1 MANILSQ
8 QNLETIA
15 GVVGARLDVGVTAVN
30 EAATESSRR
39 VDNCYVKE
47 ETNNLISKAQK
58 VFISETAPTSESSVG
73 LYYVGTAQPYNSYL
87 VDSNGVVTE
96 MGSADIDLSD
106 YQTDE
111 DEELNTESKEVV
123 GAINELK
130 SSLTSVSFPVGM
142 IMPTLSN
149 EVPDGW
155 LLCDGSEYPWF
166 QNGKTTE
173 YYALYNVIR
182 FSYGGD
188 GQIFKVP
195 DLRARFLEGA
205 SSTAGHTIGKYVAAG
220 LPDHNH
226 VFTGTRTTD
235 ESKTPSLSFSGTN
248 TTSKIAMGSSWGGM
262 ADGISGCTG
271 GFSASY
277 TASNYQWTGLTANK
291 AAVQKVT
298 YSITPA
304 GTISGSHQHY
314 FTPSGSINNASA
326 NNSAYGANSTVQPKS
341 LCVNY
346 LIKY

>member
-182 FSYGGD
+182 FMYGGD

-205 SSTAGHTIGKYVAAG
+205 SSTSGHTIGKYVAAG
-220 LPDHNH
+220 IPDHNH
-226 VFTGTRTTD
+226 VFTGTRVQTEED
-235 ESKTPSLSFSGTN
+235 
-248 TTSKIAMGSSWGGM
+248 GSHYH
-262 ADGISGCTG
+262 TG
-271 GFSASY
+271 GVKHIWDATAGQYGTTNNIANQNYVLKRYSDQKLSY
-277 TASNYQWTGLTANK
+277 DLDYTSTA
-291 AAVQKVT
+291 
-298 YSITPA
+298 
-304 GTISGSHQHY
+304 GSHQHTY
-314 FTPSGSINNASA
+314 TTAGTIDKASA
-326 NNSAYGANSTVQPKS
+326 HNSTYGANSTVQPKS

>member
-166 QNGKTTE
+166 ENGKTTE

-182 FSYGGD
+182 FMYGGD

-205 SSTAGHTIGKYVAAG
+205 SSTTGHTIGKYVAAG
-220 LPDHNH
+220 IPDHNH

-235 ESKTPSLSFSGTN
+235 ESKTPSMTFSGTRKTGYVTN
-248 TTSKIAMGSSWGGM
+248 ISHGYRDSSWADGTIFTRSTTSNTGYAGFNGG
-262 ADGISGCTG
+262 
-271 GFSASY
+271 
-277 TASNYQWTGLTANK
+277 LLE
-291 AAVQKVT
+291 KVT
-298 YSITPA
+298 WTYTPA
-304 GTISGSHQHY
+304 GTISGGGHSHY
-314 FTPSGSINNASA
+314 YTPSGTINNASV
-326 NNSAYGANSTVQPKS
+326 NNSIYGNSTTVQPKS
-341 LCVNY
+341 LCVKY

>member
-149 EVPDGW
+149 VVPDGW
-155 LLCDGSEYPWF
+155 LLCDGSEYEWF
-166 QNGKTTE
+166 SNGKTTE

-182 FSYGGD
+182 FTYGGD
-188 GQIFKVP
+188 GQKFKIP

-235 ESKTPSLSFSGTN
+235 ESKTPSMSFSGTN
-248 TTSKIAMGSSWGGM
+248 ATGYIYNVAHGTYVGGG
-262 ADGISGCTG
+262 ADGTIFKASVTSDTG
-271 GFSASY
+271 NATGTGDLGKY
-277 TASNYQWTGLTANK
+277 TWT
-291 AAVQKVT
+291 
-298 YSITPA
+298 YTPS
-304 GTISGSHQHY
+304 GTISGGSHQHY
-314 FTPSGSINNASA
+314 YTPSGSINNASA
-326 NNSAYGANSTVQPKS
+326 NNSTYGANSTVQPKS